1 MSFAG
6 KFKLKTS
13 ENFDEYM
20 KAVGVGLVTRKMANA
35 ASPVQEIQINGDE
48 WYIKTTTTFKT
59 TEVRFKLGEEFEEV
73 TGDGRNCKSVM
84 KLDGSKLVHIQK
96 DPAKESTI
104 IREVNGNEMTMVLKV
119 DDVVCTRV
127 YDKID

>member
-6 KFKLKTS
+6 KFKLKSS

-35 ASPVQEIQINGDE
+35 ASPVQEIVITGDE

-84 KLDGSKLVHIQK
+84 TLDGSKLVHVQK

-104 IREVNGNEMTMVLKV
+104 IREVNGNELTMILKV
-119 DDVVCTRV
+119 DDIVCTRV